1 MSETV
6 IVVGVDGSEGS
17 RRALRWAVD
26 EARLRGCAVQ
36 AVTTWPPRGTPS
48 DLTADQAD
56 EHRRSADET
65 LRHVVDGV
73 LRGDEAPPA
82 LSYEVVRGDPVEVL
96 LHLSSRATLLV
107 VGSHGTT
114 SLRHAMLGSV
124 SEACARMANCP
135 VVVLPQLESVTE
147 HAELA
152 TTDTEPGG

>member
-1 MSETV
+1 
-6 IVVGVDGSEGS
+6 
-17 RRALRWAVD
+17 
-26 EARLRGCAVQ
+26 
-36 AVTTWPPRGTPS
+36 
-48 DLTADQAD
+48 
-56 EHRRSADET
+56 
-65 LRHVVDGV
+65 
-73 LRGDEAPPA
+73 
-82 LSYEVVRGDPVEVL
+82 
-96 LHLSSRATLLV
+96 LLV